1 MTEQEIEKL
10 KYLCEKEGFELDFI
24 SKSTQGAMDIF
35 RVTKKQEEVR
45 VLVKQC
51 SRLHDVDS
59 SESDFDIK
67 FKIFGQKER
76 INPSIVADHL
86 AKCLEDYLNKS

>member
-67 FKIFGQKER
+67 FKIFGQKDR
-76 INPSIVADHL
+76 INLSTVADHI